1 LATSKGSIDLKLGII
16 KGKLK
21 SDVDISAKLQFSTDF
36 VPKMYL
42 IAS

>member
-1 LATSKGSIDLKLGII
+1 LATSIVLIKKLGII